1 MSCMFLPGMLKPN
14 LLTNL
19 FRDCVNTNKY
29 SLSSAQLFTSKVRQM
44 VPTDIRNLTKI
55 LKNNNWQ

>member
-19 FRDCVNTNKY
+19 SFKY
-29 SLSSAQLFTSKVRQM
+29 SLSSVQLFTSKVRQM
-44 VPTDIRNLTKI
+44 VPIDIRNLTKI